1 MSPTDQTPDIR
12 IRNTSLFKGIGIS
25 RGIQAVAMAA
35 FLAAASLAAPAAA
48 KPVPDGFA
56 DLAEKVMPSVVNI
69 STTQEVGGTDVSG
82 DEDGE
87 QPQLPPGIP
96 DFFRDFFENRKIPPQ
111 EAHALGSGFIIDAS
125 GIVITN
131 NHVVENADKV
141 VVILNDGTE
150 MDAEVLGADRRTDI
164 AVLKVKPTKPL
175 QALQFGD
182 SDTLRVGEWVIAVGN
197 PFGLG
202 GTVTAGIVSAI
213 DRDINAG
220 PYDDFI
226 QTDAAINQGN
236 SGGPLFDMDGKVVG
250 VNSVIYS
257 RSGGNVGIGFSIP
270 SRLVQRVVA
279 DLRKYGQVQRGWL
292 GVGIQPVDQAIADS
306 VGLKPAKGAMV
317 TNVVEGD
324 PADKAGVKSGDVIV
338 EFDGKEVGDTRALLR
353 AVADAPAGRKAP
365 LVVWRDGAKKTLYVQ
380 VGQMKPDDEKP
391 ADEETGPKKKDAV
404 PTVAGT
410 VDALGLTMAAI
421 TDETRKQMQLP
432 EKAIG
437 VAVTKVDRV
446 SEAAQKGIKR
456 GDIIARIG
464 DKEVKSPAEAK
475 AAIDAEKKAGRS
487 SILLRVRRGD
497 NYLFYALK
505 ANPEKKPEKKQEKKA
520 PAGE

>member
-1 MSPTDQTPDIR
+1 VSPTDHMPEQVR
-12 IRNTSLFKGIGIS
+12 FRNSSLFKGA
-25 RGIQAVAMAA
+25 QAIAVAA
-35 FLAAASLAAPAAA
+35 FLAVASAAVPAAA

-69 STTQEVGGTDVSG
+69 STTQEVGGTDMSG
-82 DEDGE
+82 SDEDGE
-87 QPQLPPGIP
+87 QQLPPGLP

-111 EAHALGSGFIIDAS
+111 EAHAMGSGFVIDPS

-131 NHVVENADKV
+131 NHVVDGADKV
-141 VVILNDGTE
+141 VVTLNDGTE
-150 MDAEVLGADRRTDI
+150 LDAEVLGRDRRTDI
-164 AVLKVKPTKPL
+164 AVLKVKTDKPL
-175 QALQFGD
+175 QAAQFGD
-182 SDTLRVGEWVIAVGN
+182 SDALRVGEWVIAVGN
-197 PFGLG
+197 PYGLS

-250 VNSVIYS
+250 VNSVIIS

-306 VGLKPAKGAMV
+306 VGLKTAKGAMV

-338 EFDGKEVGDTRALLR
+338 EFDGKEIADTRALLR
-353 AVADAPAGRKAP
+353 AVADTAAGRKTP
-365 LVVWRDGAKKTLYVQ
+365 LVVWRNGAKKTLYVQ
-380 VGQMKPDDEKP
+380 VGQMKPDEEAP
-391 ADEETGPKKKDAV
+391 ATAAGAKKKDATPAV
-404 PTVAGT
+404 TGAVE
-410 VDALGLTMAAI
+410 ALGVTMAAI
-421 TDETRKQMQLP
+421 NDDTRKQFQLP
-432 EKAIG
+432 EKATG
-437 VAVTKVDRV
+437 VVVTKVDRA
-446 SEAAQKGIKR
+446 SEAAQKDVKR
-456 GDIIARIG
+456 GDIIVRVG
-464 DKEVKSPAEAK
+464 DTEIRTPGEAK
-475 AAIDAEKKAGRS
+475 KAIDAARTSGRS
-487 SILLRVRRGD
+487 TILLRIRRAD
-497 NYLFYALK
+497 NFLFVALK
-505 ANPEKKPEKKQEKKA
+505 ANPEKKQEKKQDKK

>member
-1 MSPTDQTPDIR
+1 V
-12 IRNTSLFKGIGIS
+12 
-25 RGIQAVAMAA
+25 QAAAVAA
-35 FLAAASLAAPAAA
+35 FLAVSSLALPAAA

-56 DLAEKVMPSVVNI
+56 DLAERVMPSVVNI
-69 STTQEVGGTDVSG
+69 STTQEVGGNAAAAGTE

-87 QPQLPPGIP
+87 QQQLPPGIP

-111 EAHALGSGFIIDAS
+111 EAHAMGSGFIIDAS
-125 GIVITN
+125 GLIITN
-131 NHVVENADKV
+131 NHVVDGADKV

-150 MDAEVLGADRRTDI
+150 LDAEVLGQDRRTDI
-164 AVLKVKPTKPL
+164 AVLKVKSAKPL
-175 QALQFGD
+175 QALQFAD
-182 SDTLRVGEWVIAVGN
+182 SDALRVGEWVIAVGN

-250 VNSVIYS
+250 VNSVIIS

-306 VGLKPAKGAMV
+306 IGLKEPKGTMV

-324 PADKAGVKSGDVIV
+324 PADKAGVKSGDVILQ
-338 EFDGKEVGDTRALLR
+338 FDGKDIADTRALLR
-353 AVADAPAGRKAP
+353 AVADAPAGQKAP

-391 ADEETGPKKKDAV
+391 ADDATKKKQATPAV
-404 PTVAGT
+404 SGS
-410 VDALGLTMAAI
+410 VDALGLTLAAI
-421 TDETRKQMQLP
+421 NDETRKQMQLP
-432 EKAIG
+432 EKATG
-437 VAVTKVDRV
+437 VVITKVDRT
-446 SEAAQKGIKR
+446 SEAAQKDIKR

-464 DKEVKSPAEAK
+464 DRDVKTPADAK
-475 AAIDAEKKAGRS
+475 AAIEAEKKSGRAT
-487 SILLRVRRGD
+487 ILLRVQRGE
-497 NYLFYALK
+497 NFLFIALK
-505 ANPEKKPEKKQEKKA
+505 ANEQKKPEAKKK
-520 PAGE
+520 PATPE

>member
-1 MSPTDQTPDIR
+1 MSPTDQLPDVGF
-12 IRNTSLFKGIGIS
+12 RNSSFSKGI
-25 RGIQAVAMAA
+25 AA
-35 FLAAASLAAPAAA
+35 FAAAAFIAVASLAAPAAA

-69 STTQEVGGTDVSG
+69 STTQEVGGTDLSG
-82 DEDGE
+82 GEDGE

-111 EAHALGSGFIIDAS
+111 EAHALGSGFILDAS

-150 MDAEVLGADRRTDI
+150 MDAEVLGQDRRTDI

-175 QALQFGD
+175 QAVQFGD
-182 SDTLRVGEWVIAVGN
+182 SDALRVGEWVIAVGN

-279 DLRKYGQVQRGWL
+279 DLRKFGQVQRGWL

-306 VGLKPAKGAMV
+306 VGLKTARGAMV

-324 PADKAGVKSGDVIV
+324 PADKGGVRSGDVIL
-338 EFDGKEVGDTRALLR
+338 EFDGKEIEDTRTLLR
-353 AVADAPAGRKAP
+353 AVADASAGRKAP
-365 LVVWRDGAKKTLYVQ
+365 LVVWRDGAKKSLTVQ

-391 ADEETGPKKKDAV
+391 AEEQTGQKKDAV
-404 PTVAGT
+404 PTVSGS
-410 VDALGLTMAAI
+410 VEALGLTLAAI
-421 TDETRKQMQLP
+421 NDETRRQMQLP
-432 EKAIG
+432 EKATG
-437 VAVTKVDRV
+437 VVVTKVDRT
-446 SEAAQKGIKR
+446 SEAAQKDIKR

-464 DKEVKSPAEAK
+464 DKEIKSPAEAK
-475 AAIDAEKKAGRS
+475 AAIEAEKKSGRS
-487 SILLRVRRGD
+487 TILVRVRRGD

-505 ANPEKKPEKKQEKKA
+505 ANPEKKQEKKK
-520 PAGE
+520 E